1 MDRINILLSLA
12 SYFSCHGDYPARMGE
27 RLISP
32 EIYGII
38 KILFCSLVFKTTLSL
53 AVKQMTNIVGSVNID
68 FCGFLRTGSSA
79 PLVPVVTMLRCNEP
93 SLGPRHQSA
102 GTRSQDTRR
111 GHLRRGASDDKKYS
125 GNVFS

>member
-12 SYFSCHGDYPARMGE
+12 SYFSCHGDYPARMVE

-38 KILFCSLVFKTTLSL
+38 KILFCSLVFKTTLL
-53 AVKQMTNIVGSVNID
+53 AVKTNDKYCLVSVNID

-79 PLVPVVTMLRCNEP
+79 P
-93 SLGPRHQSA
+93 GPRC
-102 GTRSQDTRR
+102 
-111 GHLRRGASDDKKYS
+111 DDVK
-125 GNVFS
+125 V

>member
-12 SYFSCHGDYPARMGE
+12 SYFSCHGDYPARMVE
-27 RLISP
+27 RLIST

-53 AVKQMTNIVGSVNID
+53 ALLKQMTNIVWSVNID

-79 PLVPVVTMLRCNEP
+79 PDPRC
-93 SLGPRHQSA
+93 
-102 GTRSQDTRR
+102 
-111 GHLRRGASDDKKYS
+111 DDVK
-125 GNVFS
+125 V